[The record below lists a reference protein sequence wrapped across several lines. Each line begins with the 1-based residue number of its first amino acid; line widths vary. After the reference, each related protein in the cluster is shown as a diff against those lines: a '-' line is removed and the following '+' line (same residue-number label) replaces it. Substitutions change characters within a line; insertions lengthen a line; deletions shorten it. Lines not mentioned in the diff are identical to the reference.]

1 MEYPSLSLKQDSI
14 DRLFS
19 GIQDD
24 FKVTPSPDSRSKKHY
39 HKQKDLLLQNPV
51 VDECDQCGFKTSKYK
66 ALYRHKRE
74 QHTVLRQ
81 KCTDCEYSNIY
92 PNRVRKHY
100 QHVHLGMKRKQR
112 IRQRTSCQ
120 RRWCEYFGTIKC
132 VELQEHSLF
141 MCEECKLTFSRS
153 DGLKFHKD
161 KFHLGLIFKC
171 KYCDAYSTARKS
183 DLDRHILAKH
193 EGWKENR
200 SPRSCTEEGCTYVD
214 LYGTLK
220 RHIQSR
226 HEGIILK
233 CHIENCNFETSW
245 SKNLKRHI
253 FSKHQERDGKEIGNL
268 KPKRPKP
275 CTEEGCTYVAL
286 NGSLKEHIQTKHEGM
301 IFKCHIENCN
311 VETSWAKSL
320 RKHIKTH
327 NTAVMNCVVEECNAK
342 MKDMDK
348 LKRHIF
354 SKHSNTEG
362 KKIKKVKSRTP
373 KPCEEEG
380 CTYVARNGSLKEHI
394 QTKHDAIMLKCHNEH
409 CNFETSWAKN
419 LKRHITT
426 HDTEVEVTEVEECDV
441 TLKGMK
447 DLKRHITFV
456 HEEQTKYKCQS
467 DVCTF
472 QTTSKKNHLIHTK
485 KCKYLHSPSITK
497 PSLVDNEVSGKDIGI
512 EVEDEKSHKI
522 LCNVSGCDFITYGG
536 DETKN
541 EEHFRN
547 NHKGEELTQDS
558 FILLNSAMA
567 DAMEILREIREIKE
581 ATTSK

>member
-92 PNRVRKHY
+92 PNRIRSHY
-100 QHVHLGMKRKQR
+100 KQVHLGMKRRQ
-112 IRQRTSCQ
+112 RQRTSCQ

-253 FSKHQERDGKEIGNL
+253 FSKHQERDGKEIGNQ
-268 KPKRPKP
+268 KPKRP
-275 CTEEGCTYVAL
+275 
-286 NGSLKEHIQTKHEGM
+286 
-301 IFKCHIENCN
+301 
-311 VETSWAKSL
+311 
-320 RKHIKTH
+320 
-327 NTAVMNCVVEECNAK
+327 
-342 MKDMDK
+342 
-348 LKRHIF
+348 
-354 SKHSNTEG
+354 
-362 KKIKKVKSRTP
+362 
-373 KPCEEEG
+373 
-380 CTYVARNGSLKEHI
+380 
-394 QTKHDAIMLKCHNEH
+394 
-409 CNFETSWAKN
+409 
-419 LKRHITT
+419 
-426 HDTEVEVTEVEECDV
+426 
-441 TLKGMK
+441 
-447 DLKRHITFV
+447 
-456 HEEQTKYKCQS
+456 
-467 DVCTF
+467 
-472 QTTSKKNHLIHTK
+472 
-485 KCKYLHSPSITK
+485 
-497 PSLVDNEVSGKDIGI
+497 
-512 EVEDEKSHKI
+512 
-522 LCNVSGCDFITYGG
+522 
-536 DETKN
+536 
-541 EEHFRN
+541 
-547 NHKGEELTQDS
+547 
-558 FILLNSAMA
+558 
-567 DAMEILREIREIKE
+567 
-581 ATTSK
+581 